1 MDDLKPTKG
10 GTSATRLVWIVTLLG
25 FGAGLVLLGIV
36 YWTLSNIRTER
47 EKFDALQVDMTRTV
61 TSLAPQLVQ
70 GREEI
75 GALLRGEPVDSTDG
89 GWVGNL
95 RDLTESYRNLQTV
108 SDPGMVQALNRLR
121 GQLSTFDGIRTS
133 CLTWRERY
141 DRLLDELPDARNQV
155 ESSLRE
161 MRAAMS
167 SIEGRHR
174 LRHALLIKDYR
185 KTEAREADQL
195 AHKILAEISYVTDIP
210 IVKTELADLSVL
222 WVRLF
227 GESEIDNLADLKDN
241 QFKATLDRLQRGIKR
256 LEERQL
262 LGGSAPLVML
272 DNFGTALFGQG
283 YRFDTLH
290 QTIIPGSGGLYRLC
304 RSKLVLE
311 ADREAL
317 QAGAT
322 ELFDE
327 IRGTQQRLVHS
338 VETFAIQTTE
348 RAETALEQA
357 WQTMLVVWL
366 ISTAIFLI
374 LSARIAQTVKRQVK
388 AIEITNENLE
398 KEVAER
404 RRAEQALRQ
413 SEDALRK
420 ANDELEIRVAERTF
434 ELKDANRLLE
444 AEVAERKQAEEALR
458 RSEDKF
464 RGLSEEL
471 SDGLTD
477 VFEALKAISS
487 GNPDVRISTTSEVEL
502 ISKLKHTVNLTAE
515 NLAEIVNLSHE
526 FAIGLAEHFDALHK
540 VSRGDLNARVS
551 GSSQVELLE
560 SLKTVTNQMIQS
572 VSGEINQ
579 RKRAEEQLRLAK
591 EEAEAASQAKGEFL
605 ANMSHEIR
613 TPLNAV
619 IGMTEVTL
627 GTGLTKEQREYLET
641 VRVSSESLL
650 TLLNDILDFSKI
662 EARQL
667 ELDETDFDPRTTL
680 ENVTDMLAV
689 HAEAVGLEMTSH
701 IKPGVPSALVGDP
714 MRLRQIIVN
723 LAENAIRFTEEGHV
737 AISVE
742 TEKEEDSGVFLHF
755 MVSDT
760 GIGIS
765 PDKIDSVFDSFKQ
778 ADGSTTRKY
787 GGTGLGLAISK
798 QLVEM
803 MGGRI
808 WVESEPG
815 KGSTFHVTARF
826 RWGRKEVTEG
836 SAIRDSGLSGVPVLI
851 LSDNPTRCL
860 VLKEMTSSWGLKS
873 AEAAS
878 ENDALP
884 MLENAFEAGKPY
896 RVLLLDSELCGHD
909 GFEVAKRVKE
919 RPYGANLQMIL
930 LGSLGR
936 NGDAAQCAKFGI
948 SGYLTKPVKQS
959 ELFNAIMMALGHPTD
974 EEMAV
979 ISNYAVQK
987 AQRRLGVLVVEDNPV
1002 NQKVAATML
1011 KKRGHGVVIASN
1023 GREALETLDKEH
1035 IDLILMDVQMPEM
1048 DGFEATELIRDRE
1061 KGNGGHIPIVAMTA
1075 RAMKGDREKCLA
1087 AGMDNYVSKP
1097 IRAADLYSTIED
1109 LAHRSQDKKKESS
1122 PSSKHVEA
1130 FAEDILDLS
1139 KAMSAVAGDR
1149 VLFEE
1154 VANLFLEDAADKI
1167 AKLREGV
1174 VRGDASVVAE
1184 AAHALKGS
1192 VGYFG
1197 AKRAFDAVYRLE
1209 LTGKNGTWTEAETA
1223 QLELEREF
1231 KALET
1236 VIKRALSARPKAFDC
1251 DKAYDGDELDRAVGG
1266 PMIKP

>member
-1 MDDLKPTKG
+1 MDDLETTKG
-10 GTSATRLVWIVTLLG
+10 GTSATRLVWIVTMLG
-25 FGAGLVLLGIV
+25 FGAGMVLLGIV
-36 YWTLSNIRTER
+36 YWTLSNIRTES
-47 EKFDALQVDMTRTV
+47 EKFDALQVNMTRTV

-75 GALLRGEPVDSTDG
+75 GALLRGEPVDGTDG
-89 GWVGNL
+89 GWVRNL
-95 RDLTESYRNLQTV
+95 KDLTESYRNLETV
-108 SDPGMVQALNRLR
+108 SDPGMVQVFTRLDD
-121 GQLSTFDGIRTS
+121 QLSAFDGIRTS
-133 CLTWRERY
+133 CLNWRERY
-141 DRLLDELPDARNQV
+141 DRLLDELPDAREQV

-174 LRHALLIKDYR
+174 LRHALLIQDYR
-185 KTEAREADQL
+185 KTEARKADQL
-195 AHKILAEISYVTDIP
+195 AHKILAEMSYVTDIP
-210 IVKTELADLSVL
+210 IVKTELADLSLLCVH
-222 WVRLF
+222 LF

-283 YRFDTLH
+283 YRFDTVH

-311 ADREAL
+311 ADRESL

-327 IRGTQQRLVHS
+327 IRGTQHQLVQS
-338 VETFAIQTTE
+338 VETFAIQTAE
-348 RAETALEQA
+348 RAETALEKA

-366 ISTAIFLI
+366 ISAGIFLF
-374 LSARIAQTVKRQVK
+374 LSGRIAQTVKRQVK
-388 AIEITNENLE
+388 AIETTNENLE
-398 KEVAER
+398 QEVAER
-404 RRAEQALRQ
+404 GRAEQALRQ

-458 RSEDKF
+458 ESEDKF

-471 SDGLTD
+471 SEGLTD

-487 GNPDVRISTTSEVEL
+487 GNSDVRISTTSGLEL
-502 ISKLKHTVNLTAE
+502 ISQLKHTVNLTAE

-526 FAIGLAEHFDALHK
+526 FAIGLAEHFDALHR
-540 VSRGDLNARVS
+540 VSKGDLAARVS
-551 GSSQVELLE
+551 GSSEVELLE

-579 RKRAEEQLRLAK
+579 RKRVEEQLRLAK
-591 EEAEAASQAKGEFL
+591 EEAEAASLAKGEFL

-627 GTGLTKEQREYLET
+627 GTGLNKEQREYLET

-662 EARQL
+662 EAGQL
-667 ELDETDFDPRTTL
+667 ELDEIDFDPRTTL

-689 HAEAVGLEMTSH
+689 HAEEGGLELIIH
-701 IKPGVPSALVGDP
+701 IKPGVPTTLVGDP
-714 MRLRQIIVN
+714 TRLRQIIVN
-723 LAENAIRFTEEGHV
+723 LAGNAIRFTEEGHV

-755 MVSDT
+755 TVSDT

-765 PDKIDSVFDSFKQ
+765 PDKADSVFDSFKQ

-787 GGTGLGLAISK
+787 GGTGLGLTISK

-808 WVESEPG
+808 WVESELG
-815 KGSTFHVTARF
+815 KGSTFHFNAHF
-826 RWGRKEVTEG
+826 ELGLKKVTEG
-836 SAIRDSGLSGVPVLI
+836 LPIKDLHLSGAPVLI
-851 LSDNPTRCL
+851 LDHNPTSRL
-860 VLKEMTSSWGLKS
+860 VLKEMTSSWGLES
-873 AEAAS
+873 AEAAD
-878 ENDALP
+878 EGDALM

-896 RVLLLDSELCGHD
+896 RVLLLDSGLCGHD
-909 GFEVAKRVKE
+909 GFEAAKRVKK
-919 RPYGANLQMIL
+919 RPYGANLKTIL
-930 LGSLGR
+930 MTSIGR
-936 NGDAAQCAKFGI
+936 KEDAAQLPKFGI
-948 SGYLTKPVKQS
+948 SGCLTKPVKQS
-959 ELFNAIMMALGHPTD
+959 DLFNAIMMALGYPTD
-974 EEMAV
+974 EEMPV
-979 ISNYAVQK
+979 ISRYGIQE
-987 AQRRLGVLVVEDNPV
+987 AQRRFGVLVVEDNPV

-1011 KKRGHGVVIASN
+1011 KKRGHRVVVASN
-1023 GREALETLDKEH
+1023 GREALEALDKERV
-1035 IDLILMDVQMPEM
+1035 DLVLMDVQMPEM
-1048 DGFEATELIRDRE
+1048 DGFEATGLIRDRE

-1075 RAMKGDREKCLA
+1075 HAMKGDREKCLA

-1097 IRAADLYSTIED
+1097 IRAEDLFSIIED
-1109 LAHRSQDKKKESS
+1109 LAHRSQEKKKEGT
-1122 PSSKHVEA
+1122 PTSKHVEA

-1139 KAMSAVAGDR
+1139 KAMSVVDGDR
-1149 VLFEE
+1149 ELFEE
-1154 VANLFLEDAADKI
+1154 VANLFLEDAAEKL

-1174 VRGDASVVAE
+1174 VRGDASVVAQ
-1184 AAHALKGS
+1184 AVHTLKGS
-1192 VGYFG
+1192 MGYFG
-1197 AKRAFDAVYRLE
+1197 AKRAFDALKRLE
-1209 LTGKNGTWTEAETA
+1209 LVGKNRTWKEAETA

-1231 KALET
+1231 RALET
-1236 VIKRALSARPKAFDC
+1236 AMKRALAA
-1251 DKAYDGDELDRAVGG
+1251 
-1266 PMIKP
+1266 

>member
-1 MDDLKPTKG
+1 MVQMF
-10 GTSATRLVWIVTLLG
+10 TRLH
-25 FGAGLVLLGIV
+25 
-36 YWTLSNIRTER
+36 
-47 EKFDALQVDMTRTV
+47 D
-61 TSLAPQLVQ
+61 
-70 GREEI
+70 
-75 GALLRGEPVDSTDG
+75 
-89 GWVGNL
+89 
-95 RDLTESYRNLQTV
+95 
-108 SDPGMVQALNRLR
+108 
-121 GQLSTFDGIRTS
+121 QLSAFDGIRTS

-141 DRLLDELPDARNQV
+141 DRLLDEFPDARKQV

-174 LRHALLIKDYR
+174 LKHALLIKDYR
-185 KTEAREADQL
+185 KTEASKADQL
-195 AHKILAEISYVTDIP
+195 AHKILAEMSYVTDIP
-210 IVKTELADLSVL
+210 IVKTELADLSLL
-222 WVRLF
+222 WVHLV

-283 YRFDTLH
+283 YRFDTVH

-327 IRGTQQRLVHS
+327 IRGTQQQLIHS
-338 VETFAIQTTE
+338 VEIFAIQTAE

-357 WQTMLVVWL
+357 WRTMIVVWL
-366 ISTAIFLI
+366 ISTAVFLI
-374 LSARIAQTVKRQVK
+374 LSARIAETVKRQVK
-388 AIEITNENLE
+388 AIETTNENLE
-398 KEVAER
+398 QEVAER

-444 AEVAERKQAEEALR
+444 AEVAERKQAEEAR
-458 RSEDKF
+458 RESEDKF

-471 SDGLTD
+471 SEGLTD
-477 VFEALKAISS
+477 VFEALKSISS
-487 GNPDVRISTTSEVEL
+487 GNPDVRISTKSGIEL

-526 FAIGLAEHFDALHK
+526 FAMGLAEHFDALHK
-540 VSRGDLNARVS
+540 VSRGDLSIRVS
-551 GSSQVELLE
+551 GSSNVELLE

-572 VSGEINQ
+572 VSEEINQ

-591 EEAEAASQAKGEFL
+591 EEAEAANRAKGEFL

-613 TPLNAV
+613 TPMNAV

-627 GTGLTKEQREYLET
+627 GTTLTKEQREYLET

-650 TLLNDILDFSKI
+650 SLLNDILDFSKI

-667 ELDETDFDPRTTL
+667 ELDEIYFDPRTTL
-680 ENVTDMLAV
+680 ENVMDMLAV
-689 HAEAVGLEMTSH
+689 HAEEGGLELISH
-701 IKPGVPSALVGDP
+701 IKPDVPTTLVGDP
-714 MRLRQIIVN
+714 TRLRQIIVN
-723 LAENAIRFTEEGHV
+723 LAENAIRFTEEGQV

-742 TEKEEDSGVFLHF
+742 TKKEGDSSVVLHF
-755 MVSDT
+755 AVSDT
-760 GIGIS
+760 GIGI
-765 PDKIDSVFDSFKQ
+765 PQDQIETIFEIFKQ

-803 MGGRI
+803 MGGEI
-808 WVESEPG
+808 WVESELG
-815 KGSTFHVTARF
+815 KGSTFHFIVCF
-826 RWGRKEVTEG
+826 KLGRKKVPEG
-836 SAIRDSGLSGVPVLI
+836 LPIKDLDLSGVPVLI
-851 LSDNPTRCL
+851 LDDNATNRL
-860 VLKEMTSSWGLKS
+860 VLKEMMSSRGLES
-873 AEAAS
+873 AEARDEKEAF
-878 ENDALP
+878 AL
-884 MLENAFEAGKPY
+884 MEKAYEAGKPY
-896 RVLLLDSELCGHD
+896 RILLLDSELCGHE

-919 RPYGANLQMIL
+919 RPYGANLKMIL
-930 LGSLGR
+930 LGSSGR
-936 NGDAAQCAKFGI
+936 NGDEAQCAKFGI
-948 SGYLTKPVKQS
+948 SGCLTKPVKQS
-959 ELFNAIMMALGHPTD
+959 DLFNAIGHPTD

-979 ISNYAVQK
+979 ISRYGVQE
-987 AQRRLGVLVVEDNPV
+987 AQRRLGILVVEDNPV

-1011 KKRGHGVVIASN
+1011 EKRGHRVVVASN
-1023 GREALETLDKEH
+1023 GREALEALDKERV
-1035 IDLILMDVQMPEM
+1035 DLVLMDVQMPEM
-1048 DGFEATELIRDRE
+1048 DGFKATELIRDRE

-1075 RAMKGDREKCLA
+1075 HAMKGDREKCLA
-1087 AGMDNYVSKP
+1087 AGMDSYMSKP
-1097 IRAADLYSTIED
+1097 IRAEDLFLIIED

-1139 KAMSAVAGDR
+1139 KAMSTVAGDR

-1154 VANLFLEDAADKI
+1154 IANLFLEDAADKI
-1167 AKLREGV
+1167 VKLREGV
-1174 VRGDASVVAE
+1174 VRGDASVVAQT
-1184 AAHALKGS
+1184 AHTLKGS

-1209 LTGKNGTWTEAETA
+1209 LMGKNGTWTEAETA

-1236 VIKRALSARPKAFDC
+1236 AIKRALSASPQ
-1251 DKAYDGDELDRAVGG
+1251 GV
-1266 PMIKP
+1266 